1 MPRTCISCLVSALLG
16 GLLGGALAGPTPI
29 FLANAAAQPN
39 RRASPVRKL
48 GPAGPERRAAGKL
61 APAQSVRQGSA
72 RASTPSST
80 RIALGN
86 APSNDP
92 LQQADL
98 AELTPE
104 ERVNV
109 MVYDKCNRA
118 VVNIN
123 TRGYRATGFFFLE
136 VPAEGAGSGIV
147 LDKRGHVLTNY
158 HVVEDAREI
167 DVTLFDG
174 RSYRAALVG
183 SDPPT
188 DVAVLRIEAPIE
200 SLFPV
205 AMGDSTRLRVGQ
217 RVYAIGNPFGLERTL
232 TTGIVSSL
240 NRTLPGRGGRTLKSI
255 IQIDAAINPGNS
267 GGPLLDTRG
276 RLIGMNTA
284 IASRTGQN
292 TGVGFAIPAHVIA
305 RVVPQLIE
313 QGRVIRPEVGIV
325 QVYQTEQGLL
335 IATLA
340 PGGPAERAGLRG
352 PRVVRERRR
361 QGPFLYEYE
370 TVDRSA
376 ADLIVAV
383 DGQPTLTADDFLS
396 AIEAHRPGD
405 SVTITVIRE
414 GRRVDVP
421 VTLGQG

>member
-1 MPRTCISCLVSALLG
+1 MPRTCVCCLVSAVLG
-16 GLLGGALAGPTPI
+16 GLLGVALADPTPI
-29 FLANAAAQPN
+29 FLSTAAAQFN
-39 RRASPVRKL
+39 RGAAPTRKAGPLPVAGRAS
-48 GPAGPERRAAGKL
+48 GKV
-61 APAQSVRQGSA
+61 APAQASRQGTA
-72 RASTPSST
+72 RVGPSPT
-80 RIALGN
+80 HTALRN
-86 APSNDP
+86 APANDP
-92 LQQADL
+92 LQDADL
-98 AELTPE
+98 SDLMPD

-109 MVYDKCNRA
+109 IVYEKCNRT

-200 SLFPV
+200 SLFPAV
-205 AMGDSTRLRVGQ
+205 MGDSTRLRVGQ

-313 QGRVIRPEVGIV
+313 RGRVIRPEVGIV

-405 SVTITVIRE
+405 TVTISVIRE
-414 GRRVDVP
+414 GRQVHVP
-421 VTLGQG
+421 VTLGHG

>member
-1 MPRTCISCLVSALLG
+1 LLG
-16 GLLGGALAGPTPI
+16 CTLEACGENGDGRGVTSSLHGVDGGAATQAVDAGE
-29 FLANAAAQPN
+29 LGAAI
-39 RRASPVRKL
+39 
-48 GPAGPERRAAGKL
+48 PAGDRGAGVVVPVAGGPLRGAGRREAEPLRVAQRDAPGKDD
-61 APAQSVRQGSA
+61 VR
-72 RASTPSST
+72 
-80 RIALGN
+80 
-86 APSNDP
+86 
-92 LQQADL
+92 QADL
-98 AELTPE
+98 QELTPE
-104 ERVNV
+104 ERVHV
-109 MVYDKCNRA
+109 MVYEKCNRA

-136 VPAEGAGSGIV
+136 VPSEGAGSGIV
-147 LDKRGHVLTNY
+147 LDRQGHILTNY

-174 RSYRAALVG
+174 RSYRASLVG

-188 DVAVLRIEAPIE
+188 DVAVLRIAAPVE
-200 SLFPV
+200 SLYPV
-205 AMGDSTRLRVGQ
+205 VMGDSTRLRVGQ
-217 RVYAIGNPFGLERTL
+217 RVYAIGNPFGLDRTL

-240 NRTLPGRGGRTLKSI
+240 NRTLPSRSGRTIKSI

-292 TGVGFAIPAHVIA
+292 TGVGFAIPSHVIA

-313 QGRVIRPEVGIV
+313 QGRVVRPEVGIV

-376 ADLIVAV
+376 ADLIIAV

-405 SVTITVIRE
+405 TVTITVMRE

>member
-1 MPRTCISCLVSALLG
+1 MVG
-16 GLLGGALAGPTPI
+16 GLLGGALADRRVLLPSSW
-29 FLANAAAQPN
+29 AAQPEGTE
-39 RRASPVRKL
+39 RVGGGAESGGWGAS
-48 GPAGPERRAAGKL
+48 GPLAA
-61 APAQSVRQGSA
+61 AP
-72 RASTPSST
+72 PSSG
-80 RIALGN
+80 RQALFTPRGAAAKVAARN
-86 APSNDP
+86 APGNEP
-92 LQQADL
+92 LGEPDL

-104 ERVNV
+104 ERISV
-109 MVYDKCNRA
+109 MVYEKCNRA

-147 LDKRGHVLTNY
+147 LDTKGHVLTNY

-174 RSYRAALVG
+174 RSYRAVVVG

-188 DVAVLRIEAPIE
+188 DVAVLRIEAPLE
-200 SLFPV
+200 SLHPV

-240 NRTLPGRGGRTLKSI
+240 NRTLPSRSGRTIKSI

-313 QGRVIRPEVGIV
+313 QGRVVRPEVGIV
-325 QVYQTEQGLL
+325 QVYQTERGLL

-370 TVDRSA
+370 TVDRTA

-405 SVTITVIRE
+405 TVTITVIRE